1 MQTVRVRGEMMKN
14 KCVMHQNNSPIWIEG
29 EIKKEKRK
37 QMRVFGGYPMKLH
50 RCGRVPDPYRPL
62 GTS

>member
-1 MQTVRVRGEMMKN
+1 MKN